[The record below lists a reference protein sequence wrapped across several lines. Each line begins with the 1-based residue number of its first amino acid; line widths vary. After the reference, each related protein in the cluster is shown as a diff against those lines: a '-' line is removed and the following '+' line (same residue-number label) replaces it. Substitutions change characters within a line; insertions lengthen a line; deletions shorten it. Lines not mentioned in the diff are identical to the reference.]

1 MRKLLLAAGAA
12 AALLTAPL
20 LSGPAAAAP
29 LGAAGFLPAAQDLNL
44 VEQAQYVYRGR
55 RHCWYPDGWRGPGW
69 YRCGYR
75 WRRGLG
81 WGGPAGW
88 MGWAVPGGPAVVVRP
103 RPRRGGPKVIIR
115 P

>member
-1 MRKLLLAAGAA
+1 MRTILLAASAA
-12 AALLTAPL
+12 AVLLAAPL
-20 LSGPAAAAP
+20 LPGRAEAAP
-29 LGAAGFLPAAQDLNL
+29 LGTAGIDLAIQDLNL
-44 VEQAQYVYRGR
+44 VDNVQYVYRGR
-55 RHCWYPDGWRGPGW
+55 RHCWYATGWHGAGW

-88 MGWAVPGGPAVVVRP
+88 MGWVAPGPAVIVRP
-103 RPRRGGPKVIIR
+103 RVRHRRPAVVIR